1 MTPKTLFTIILKIV
15 GILFIKE
22 LLMSITQLV
31 VEILTLIKRGILE
44 DEPLLSIAFVILP
57 IMIYLLIAW
66 LFLFKSNYLIKKLK
80 LDKGFSDETLT
91 FNISTNAILNIGLV
105 AAGTYILA
113 MGIPTLVKDVVAFF
127 QYYRMTRMAYAGDE
141 INPLVSNFFLP
152 VTRIV
157 MGILVI
163 IERKR
168 IVSFIEKRER
178 KAEEKDPQSQ

>member
-1 MTPKTLFTIILKIV
+1 MTPKTLFTIILKVV

-22 LLMSITQLV
+22 LLVSITQLV
-31 VEILTLIKRGILE
+31 VQILAMIKRETLTE
-44 DEPLLSIAFVILP
+44 EPLLSIVFLILP
-57 IMIYLLIAW
+57 IMAFFVIAW
-66 LFLFKSNYLIKKLK
+66 IFLFKTDELITKLR
-80 LDKGFSDETLT
+80 LDKGLGEETLAL
-91 FNISTNAILNIGLV
+91 NISTNTVLNVALV
-105 AAGTYILA
+105 ATGAYILA
-113 MGIPTLVKDVVAFF
+113 MGIPELVKDVIAFF
-127 QYYRMTRMAYAGDE
+127 QYYRMTRLAYAGDE

-178 KAEEKDPQSQ
+178 KAEEDSQSQ